1 MTYANKTKRTMN
13 HKNSKLKGLISNIQK
28 YSIQDGPGIR
38 TTVFFKG
45 CPLKCRWCSNPEC
58 WNKYPEIMFE
68 QGLCV
73 QCKTCME
80 ICPQKA
86 ISFDETDKKPSID
99 FKKCDLCM
107 KCVENCPSGALKIV
121 GEFMSV
127 KDVMAEI
134 LSDQLFYRNS
144 KGGATLSGG
153 EVLFHSDFALEI
165 LKQCKNEHLH
175 TTIDTSGYADWSV
188 WEKLINYVDLVLLD
202 IKHLDS
208 KIHKEW
214 TGVDNTKILE
224 NAPKIAKLTK
234 MWVRVPIIPGFNDT
248 RDNIIET
255 ARFAF
260 QIGAEKLTLLG
271 YHELGRIKFDGLD
284 RDYSL
289 KGLSPLKGK
298 RLEELKNFIEADK
311 IGINVTIGY

>member
-1 MTYANKTKRTMN
+1 M
-13 HKNSKLKGLISNIQK
+13 
-28 YSIQDGPGIR
+28 
-38 TTVFFKG
+38 
-45 CPLKCRWCSNPEC
+45 
-58 WNKYPEIMFE
+58 
-68 QGLCV
+68 
-73 QCKTCME
+73 
-80 ICPQKA
+80 
-86 ISFDETDKKPSID
+86 
-99 FKKCDLCM
+99 
-107 KCVENCPSGALKIV
+107 
-121 GEFMSV
+121 
-127 KDVMAEI
+127 
-134 LSDQLFYRNS
+134 
-144 KGGATLSGG
+144 
-153 EVLFHSDFALEI
+153 
-165 LKQCKNEHLH
+165 
-175 TTIDTSGYADWSV
+175 

-271 YHELGRIKFDGLD
+271 YHELGRSKFDGLD
-284 RDYSL
+284 RDYPL
-289 KGLSPLKGK
+289 KGLSPLKEK